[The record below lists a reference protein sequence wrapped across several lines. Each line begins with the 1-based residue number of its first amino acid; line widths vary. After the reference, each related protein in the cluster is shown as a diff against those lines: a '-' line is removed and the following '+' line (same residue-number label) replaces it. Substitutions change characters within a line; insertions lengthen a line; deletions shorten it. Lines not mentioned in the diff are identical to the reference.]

1 MSSDLSFAHLVE
13 DGKGLPAE
21 ALDKVDVSS
30 ADDLWVGVEVDA
42 VVVPPQQK
50 IPPGLDMRDLHGV
63 TDGLDVSAGS
73 SYSLL
78 QSVSQLSFSVFFQLE
93 TCL

>member
-1 MSSDLSFAHLVE
+1 MIFQCHSIISKTHNKNFRNFFAASVLLFAHLVE

-50 IPPGLDMRDLHGV
+50 IPPGLDVRDLHGV
-63 TDGLDVSAGS
+63 TDGLDGAGGGA
-73 SYSLL
+73 
-78 QSVSQLSFSVFFQLE
+78 
-93 TCL
+93 